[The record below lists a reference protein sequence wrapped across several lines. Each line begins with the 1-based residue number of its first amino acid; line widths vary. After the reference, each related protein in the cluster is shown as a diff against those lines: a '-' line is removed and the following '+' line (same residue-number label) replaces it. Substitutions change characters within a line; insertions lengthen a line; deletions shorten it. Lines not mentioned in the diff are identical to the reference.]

1 MKTLF
6 VALILTASAFAQKMD
21 TSLPH
26 AKTTLG
32 TEQCLADARLWRE
45 PKSVDSAIYSV
56 LLGES
61 DEMTACAKLSNDNAA
76 EMFVYILTDDVLAV
90 AERDRLQSFLL
101 RHGNPMVFM
110 DEDAEGKR

>member
-1 MKTLF
+1 
-6 VALILTASAFAQKMD
+6 
-21 TSLPH
+21 
-26 AKTTLG
+26 
-32 TEQCLADARLWRE
+32 
-45 PKSVDSAIYSV
+45 
-56 LLGES
+56 
-61 DEMTACAKLSNDNAA
+61 MTACAKLSNDNAA